1 MIHDGGR
8 MKKGIVQSIGL
19 MMLAGLLLSFAVIIF
34 HDTQSRDERFGEMMI
49 YDRLYDLDK
58 SIQHGFS
65 KIFSSNGI
73 SLSAD
78 NSHVAIAETL
88 PGSSRL
94 SSELD
99 GFSSFLQSRYFS
111 DPAVSFDSAILNN
124 VKANVP
130 IAIKPHNIT
139 ISHTSYP
146 SGNLQIIPS
155 SLNLNNYTISISS
168 SKSTISINS
177 GGMSSGSFPVSVSV
191 TTSYGTSAWSGNINP
206 ATSNTLLLNFDASLP
221 SAETATIT
229 ITNPAR
235 LLINRGN
242 MTFSQNVS
250 FGLQNIGNNGVTA
263 SLPESL
269 FTINYEND
277 KLSKKSTVILA

>member
-1 MIHDGGR
+1 MIIK

-34 HDTQSRDERFGEMMI
+34 HDTQSRDERFGEMML
-49 YDRLYDLDK
+49 YDRLYDLDR

-78 NSHVAIAETL
+78 NSRVTIAETL

-99 GFSSFLQSRYFS
+99 GFSLFLQSRYS
-111 DPAVSFDSAILNN
+111 SSPVVSFDSAIMAN
-124 VKANVP
+124 VKENVP
-130 IAIKPHNIT
+130 VAIKPHNIA

-146 SGNLQIIPS
+146 SGNLEIIPS
-155 SLNLNNYTISISS
+155 SLNLDNYTISISS

-177 GGMSSGSFPVSVSV
+177 AGMSSGSFPVSVSV
-191 TTSYGTSAWSGNINP
+191 TTSYGTSSWSGNINP
-206 ATSNTLLLNFDASLP
+206 STSNTLLLNFDASLP
-221 SAETATIT
+221 SAETAIIT
-229 ITNPAR
+229 ITNPAH

-242 MTFSQNVS
+242 MSLSQSVS
-250 FGLQNIGNNGVTA
+250 IGLQNIGNSGVTA
-263 SLPESL
+263 SLPEGL
-269 FTINYEND
+269 FTINFENN